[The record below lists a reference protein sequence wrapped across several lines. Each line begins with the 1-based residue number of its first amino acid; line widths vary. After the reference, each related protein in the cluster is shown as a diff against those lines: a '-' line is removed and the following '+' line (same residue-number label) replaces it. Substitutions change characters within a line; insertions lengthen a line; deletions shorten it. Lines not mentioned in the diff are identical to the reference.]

1 MNRFE
6 LIRQNLSPIND
17 ALPVLLP
24 QARARSLKAMDALRT
39 PREKYPK
46 LYADNFN
53 ATLRSAIADDPIDGW
68 KLAGAS
74 NCLHLWNP
82 DTGLKLRFL
91 KEFRFEGTVPPAG
104 TNHRRREAW
113 AQPAILDQKVF
124 GERPLE
130 DAEIILVW
138 AESNGAF
145 HCSAYLPVGPG
156 KFPSGAP
163 CIALMVLPME
173 GDLEKMSFNGE
184 DADSELLVP
193 KTNTII
199 QERKEEAVL

>member
-17 ALPVLLP
+17 ALPVLLS
-24 QARARSLKAMDALRT
+24 QARARSLEAMDMLRT

-46 LYADNFN
+46 LYADSFTG
-53 ATLRSAIADDPIDGW
+53 TLRSAIADDPIDGW

-74 NCLHLWNP
+74 NCLHLRNP

-113 AQPAILDQKVF
+113 VQSAILDQKVF

-130 DAEIILVW
+130 NTEIIMVW
-138 AESNGAF
+138 TESNGAL
-145 HCSAYLPVGPG
+145 HCSAYLPVAPG
-156 KFPSGAP
+156 KFPKGAP

-173 GDLEKMSFNGE
+173 GDLEKISFNGE
-184 DADSELLVP
+184 DAGNKLLVP

-199 QERKEEAVL
+199 EERKEETVR

>member
-6 LIRQNLSPIND
+6 LIRQNLSSIND

-74 NCLHLWNP
+74 NCLHLCNP

-138 AESNGAF
+138 TESNGAF

-184 DADSELLVP
+184 DAGNELLVP

>member
-1 MNRFE
+1 MDRLE

-24 QARARSLKAMDALRT
+24 QARERSLNAMDTLHT

-46 LYADNFN
+46 LYADSLN
-53 ATLRSAIADDPIDGW
+53 ATLRSEIADDPIDGW
-68 KLAGAS
+68 KLAGATH
-74 NCLHLWNP
+74 CLHLRNV

-91 KEFRFEGTVPPAG
+91 KEFRFEGAVPPAG

-113 AQPAILDQKVF
+113 AQPAILDQEAF
-124 GERPLE
+124 GGKPLE

-138 AESNGAF
+138 TESNSVF

-156 KFPSGAP
+156 KFPKGAP

-173 GDLEKMSFNGE
+173 GDLKEMSFNGE
-184 DADSELLVP
+184 DADGELLVP

-199 QERKEEAVL
+199 QERKEETVQ